1 MTNFGVD
8 VSFGNGLQQRF
19 WLPTTTDSEFTEE
32 DYDEEQYSH
41 RPPELVPSNEYIV
54 PICGF
59 IYPPVILFTVLTNSV
74 ICLILLKKSMR
85 SSTNTL
91 LVGIAFSDM
100 LTGLIPLPSYIYFY
114 TLGYY
119 KEWIPYLWCRPYVYF
134 TDFTP
139 TVFHTA
145 SIWLTVALAV
155 QRYFYICRPT
165 LAKHWCTV
173 ANAVK
178 AVSGVYFAAL
188 LSQICRYVEVAFQR
202 TVMPSRLDNIK
213 NVTACFKG
221 FNYPFIRDLNSYFN
235 IYWWSRVVLI
245 HMIPCLTLTIFN
257 ALLIHAMRTAQKRRR
272 QLLKQNRRTECRRL
286 AENNLTTLML
296 VAVVGVFLVVEF
308 PLALLLIVMILDNS
322 FYLAILSQETRELSQ
337 AFINLC
343 ILLSY
348 PLNFFIYC
356 GMSRTFRQ
364 IFKGFFFKTYS
375 NTHQERIDNAT
386 VTMHN
391 VIAVMRSDAKDD
403 RCCRCCSGRCRDQS
417 LSLRRQKMERVM
429 NEIERTGDE
438 DNKGSNDR
446 ENLLAQVALLNTQTA
461 IGESADEK
469 TVYIE
474 LNG

>member
-1 MTNFGVD
+1 MTNFGVNVLLD
-8 VSFGNGLQQRF
+8 NGLQPQS
-19 WLPTTTDSEFTEE
+19 WLPTTTDSEFEEE
-32 DYDEEQYSH
+32 DYDKEHYSH
-41 RPPELVPSNEYIV
+41 RPLVLVPSNEYIV

-59 IYPPVILFTVLTNSV
+59 ISPPVILFTVLTNSI

-85 SSTNTL
+85 SPTNTL

-100 LTGLIPLPSYIYFY
+100 LTGLIPLPNYIYFY
-114 TLGYY
+114 TLGHY
-119 KEWIPYLWCRPYVYF
+119 KEWVPYSWCRPYVYF

-178 AVSGVYFAAL
+178 AVFGVYFAAL
-188 LSQICRYVEVAFQR
+188 LSQICRYAEVAFQR
-202 TVMPSRLDNIK
+202 TVVLSRMDNIK

-221 FNYPFIRDLNSYFN
+221 FNYPFIRNLNSYFN
-235 IYWWSRVVLI
+235 IYWWNRVVLI
-245 HMIPCLTLTIFN
+245 HMIPCLTLIIFN
-257 ALLIHAMRTAQKRRR
+257 ALLIQAMRAAQKRRR
-272 QLLKQNRRTECRRL
+272 QLLKQNRSTECRRL

-322 FYLAILSQETRELSQ
+322 FYLAILSKETRELSQ
-337 AFINLC
+337 TVINLC

-364 IFKGFFFKTYS
+364 IFKGFFFMASS
-375 NTHQERIDNAT
+375 NTGQARIDNAT
-386 VTMHN
+386 VTMNN
-391 VIAVMRSDAKDD
+391 VITDMRSGANYD
-403 RCCRCCSGRCRDQS
+403 RCYRCCSGGCRDQS
-417 LSLRRQKMERVM
+417 LSLRRQKMERVT
-429 NEIERTGDE
+429 IEAGRTGDE
-438 DNKGSNDR
+438 DNEGSNDR
-446 ENLLAQVALLNTQTA
+446 ENLLAQVAFLNTQA
-461 IGESADEK
+461 AVGESVDEG